1 MTFYGGD
8 QSQAPIHYPD
18 FFLFYFC
25 KIFYR
30 IKDEIGL
37 KEWLHSLRTAHK
49 GSVELLANMARKA
62 GKIYGTDMDAN
73 NRQLT
78 LHNSPLASRSTNGT

>member
-1 MTFYGGD
+1 MAGD
-8 QSQAPIHYPD
+8 RGSQLIKDKVSLNSFAVFSIQS
-18 FFLFYFC
+18 
-25 KIFYR
+25 
-30 IKDEIGL
+30 KDEIGL

-73 NRQLT
+73 NRQHT
-78 LHNSPLASRSTNGT
+78 QHNSPLASRSTNGT

>member
-1 MTFYGGD
+1 
-8 QSQAPIHYPD
+8 
-18 FFLFYFC
+18 
-25 KIFYR
+25 
-30 IKDEIGL
+30 L

-78 LHNSPLASRSTNGT
+78 QHNSPLASRSTNGT